1 MADGG
6 SDKPGESR
14 GALGPIATKV
24 LYEDERVRIWDQL
37 IEPGETTGPH
47 HHALPYAL
55 VTVEGAPL
63 DVIPVEGFPMMHGS
77 ETLSVDLPDRTAS
90 VLEAGS
96 YEDARNTGDRPYRAI
111 LVEFKQA
118 AQADA

>member
-1 MADGG
+1 MADG
-6 SDKPGESR
+6 SEPAE
-14 GALGPIATKV
+14 ATLGPIATKV

-37 IEPGETTGPH
+37 IEPGQTTGPH

-63 DVIPVEGFPMMHGS
+63 DVMPVEGFPMIHGS
-77 ETLSVDLPDRTAS
+77 DPLSVELEDRTAG

-111 LVEFKQA
+111 LVEFKQVGTS
-118 AQADA
+118 DT

>member
-1 MADGG
+1 MADV
-6 SDKPGESR
+6 SPDNPAS
-14 GALGPIATKV
+14 LGPIATKI

-63 DVIPVEGFPMMHGS
+63 DVMPVEGLPMMHGS
-77 ETLSVDLPDRTAS
+77 ETLSVDLSDQTAS

-111 LVEFKQA
+111 LVEFKQGNERGA
-118 AQADA
+118 

>member
-1 MADGG
+1 MGDG
-6 SDKPGESR
+6 SDSTEA
-14 GALGPIATKV
+14 ALGPIATKV

-55 VTVEGAPL
+55 VTVEGAAL
-63 DVIPVEGFPMMHGS
+63 EVLPVEGFPTVHGNDP
-77 ETLSVDLPDRTAS
+77 LSVELEDRTAA

-96 YEDARNTGDRPYRAI
+96 CEDARNTGDRPYRAI

-118 AQADA
+118 NEGGA